1 MMIFINGQTIYANML
16 NRNQLLELR
25 KKYLSPSLSLSYD
38 KPLHIVRAKGQF
50 LYDSKG
56 DRYLDAVNNIQH
68 VGHCHPKVVSA
79 ASEQYGILNTNTRYL
94 DETVINYA
102 KDLTNYLPNGLTTC
116 FFTNS
121 GSESNDLA
129 LRLART
135 ATDSKETIV
144 LDGAYHGHVSSL
156 IDISP
161 YKHNSKGGSGPPSYV
176 HTVPMPDSYRGK
188 YRREEA
194 LTGYIDELKNILY
207 SIKKNGKNIS
217 AFVVESIMGCGGQL
231 ILPDGFL
238 ERAFE
243 LVRDEGGVCIA
254 DEVQIGFGRV
264 GSKFWGFE
272 TANVQPDIVT
282 MGKSMGNGH
291 PLSVVV
297 TKKQIA
303 DKFNNGMEY
312 FNSFGGNPVSCAVGK
327 AVLNVIEDEKLQQ
340 NAHKVGEYL
349 LEKLKQIQGEF
360 PLIGQVR
367 GMGLFIGIELI
378 KEKSKLIPAHAE
390 AEKVVNEMM
399 RKRILLSTDGPD
411 HNVIKIKP
419 PMVFSTENAD
429 ELVLNLSEVLG
440 NM

>member
-1 MMIFINGQTIYANML
+1 MIFINGQTIYANML

-176 HTVPMPDSYRGK
+176 HTLPMPDSYRGK
-188 YRREEA
+188 YRGDEA

-378 KEKSKLIPAHAE
+378 KEKSKLIPAHVE

>member
-1 MMIFINGQTIYANML
+1 ML

-188 YRREEA
+188 YRGEEA

-349 LEKLKQIQGEF
+349 LKELKQLQGEF

-390 AEKVVNEMM
+390 AEKVVNDMM